1 MALPKI
7 LHSERRYTGRVFD
20 LVVDE
25 IEYPSGRRGL
35 REVADHPGGA
45 VAIPVFENGD
55 LLLIRHYRHPVK
67 KELLELPA
75 GKLDDGEDPL
85 LCAQRELEEETGY
98 VADRWKPL
106 TSIYTTPGF
115 CNERLHLFLAMN
127 VRHSSTGQKLEEG
140 EEDIEL
146 VRMPFDSAL
155 RMILSS
161 EIVDAKTIC
170 GVMLAERVVKN
181 P

>member
-7 LHSERRYTGRVFD
+7 LHSERRYTGKVFN
-20 LVVDE
+20 LVLDE

-35 REVADHPGGA
+35 REIADHPGGA
-45 VAIPVFENGD
+45 VAVPVFENGD

-75 GKLDDGEDPL
+75 GKLDQGEDPL

-98 VADRWKPL
+98 VADSWKSL
-106 TSIYTTPGF
+106 ISIYTTPGF
-115 CNERLHLFLAMN
+115 SNEQLHLFLATN
-127 VRHSSTGQKLEEG
+127 LRHSSTGQKLEEG
-140 EEDIEL
+140 EEDLAL
-146 VRMPFDSAL
+146 VRIPFESAL

-161 EIVDAKTIC
+161 EIVDAKSIC
-170 GVMLAERVVKN
+170 GILLAERLLKN
-181 P
+181 L